1 VLEEYQALGYPVL
14 SIRSIPKDPKWL
26 ARFFKDD
33 LEREFTD
40 NPLSVGDVWPENYST
55 NSVQK
60 VWAAKFAARH
70 PNVVVLDLSNFK
82 CGHDAPIYGLI
93 DNIVNSS
100 GTPYSALHDIDA
112 TKPGG
117 SIKIRVKTYSHTLN
131 LHEEKLGDESAKMTE
146 LQKSVEAKRQELLK
160 ARRIKLQEA
169 IEKDPKARRELEDFE
184 KFYEDYLEEEIA
196 SQESSEEDL
205 RRQDIAPL
213 PAEETVIKVRESHSK
228 NDPEAAESKN
238 SKEEVITA

>member
-1 VLEEYQALGYPVL
+1 
-14 SIRSIPKDPKWL
+14 
-26 ARFFKDD
+26 
-33 LEREFTD
+33 
-40 NPLSVGDVWPENYST
+40 
-55 NSVQK
+55 
-60 VWAAKFAARH
+60 
-70 PNVVVLDLSNFK
+70 
-82 CGHDAPIYGLI
+82 
-93 DNIVNSS
+93 
-100 GTPYSALHDIDA
+100 
-112 TKPGG
+112 
-117 SIKIRVKTYSHTLN
+117 
-131 LHEEKLGDESAKMTE
+131 MTE
-146 LQKSVEAKRQELLK
+146 LQKSVEAKRRELLK
-160 ARRIKLQEA
+160 ARKIKLQEA